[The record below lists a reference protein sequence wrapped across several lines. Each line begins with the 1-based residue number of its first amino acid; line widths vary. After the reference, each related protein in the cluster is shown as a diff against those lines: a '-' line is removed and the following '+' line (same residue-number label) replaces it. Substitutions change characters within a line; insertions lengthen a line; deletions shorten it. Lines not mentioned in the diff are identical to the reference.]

1 MCQSCGAWAAGRCI
15 LSGDR
20 GGWESYLVINPVHSQ
35 SDEKAL
41 AITEKSE
48 HGGCDECVDL
58 RAVFR
63 LLMFIGFLMVCHM

>member
-1 MCQSCGAWAAGRCI
+1 
-15 LSGDR
+15 
-20 GGWESYLVINPVHSQ
+20 VINPVHSQ